1 MKRIIFAD
9 DIFEDVQ
16 NKYKNA
22 QGEARKAYSDVLDM
36 IVAVEDADLWHDV
49 EKELPEDNYDRAIM
63 MEDENHII
71 TLGSFYSDSN
81 LENSEPRFYDSE
93 ERPFKAVKWFDYF

>member
-9 DIFEDVQ
+9 DIFEEVQ

-36 IVAVEDADLWHDV
+36 IADIIEDADLWHDV
-49 EKELPEDNYDRAIM
+49 ERESGR
-63 MEDENHII
+63 
-71 TLGSFYSDSN
+71 
-81 LENSEPRFYDSE
+81 
-93 ERPFKAVKWFDYF
+93 

>member
-49 EKELPEDNYDRAIM
+49 EKELPEDDYDRAIM

-71 TLGSFYSDSN
+71 EIGSFYSES
-81 LENSEPRFYDSE
+81 ENTDPCFYDSE
-93 ERPFKAVKWFDYF
+93 DKPFKAVKWFDYF